1 MGQRKGK
8 NFPILLAIIIGV
20 IILAMAIIPK
30 FCGFSIPQSVRSI
43 VQYILIGIFV
53 SGGIIGWKPT
63 ENKRSRII
71 SNIVLWCAI
80 IVAII
85 ITLI

>member
-43 VQYILIGIFV
+43 VQYVLIGIFV
-53 SGGIIGWKPT
+53 SGGIIGWKPM
-63 ENKRSRII
+63 ENKRSVII
-71 SNIVLWCAI
+71 ANIVLCCGI
-80 IVAII
+80 IAAII